1 MSIRFSVKRLA
12 TVTISKTNGGDVS
25 ANQLEINYLQSMRD
39 RHNEQGSTNITN
51 GDKSTTS
58 YVSDKA
64 KEGVKKATDAA
75 LNAGDNMKDAIGWRL
90 ESGEGNGVAVEL
102 KDVSQPVDTTKY
114 RGVEEL
120 RQQTGGEDKSP

>member
-25 ANQLEINYLQSMRD
+25 GYVLRQATTRLITAFRQTEASNQLEINYLQSMRD

-90 ESGEGNGVAVEL
+90 ESGEGNGS
-102 KDVSQPVDTTKY
+102 KHQRSNS
-114 RGVEEL
+114 
-120 RQQTGGEDKSP
+120 GG

>member
-1 MSIRFSVKRLA
+1 MSIRFLVKRLA

-25 ANQLEINYLQSMRD
+25 GYVLRQATTRLITAFRQTEASNQLEINYLQSMRD

-51 GDKSTTS
+51 GDRSTTS

-90 ESGEGNGVAVEL
+90 GEGNGS
-102 KDVSQPVDTTKY
+102 KHQRSNS
-114 RGVEEL
+114 
-120 RQQTGGEDKSP
+120 GG

>member
-1 MSIRFSVKRLA
+1 
-12 TVTISKTNGGDVS
+12 
-25 ANQLEINYLQSMRD
+25 MRD

-51 GDKSTTS
+51 GDRSTTS

-90 ESGEGNGVAVEL
+90 ESGEGNGS
-102 KDVSQPVDTTKY
+102 KHQRSNS
-114 RGVEEL
+114 
-120 RQQTGGEDKSP
+120 GG